1 LSPPPA
7 EKDPRRWMVV
17 VLCSLI
23 TIGNYMAFGIPAFLE
38 LEMKRDLNL
47 SAVEYNLLFTIV
59 NKELMLKF
67 KFS

>member
-1 LSPPPA
+1 
-7 EKDPRRWMVV
+7 MVV